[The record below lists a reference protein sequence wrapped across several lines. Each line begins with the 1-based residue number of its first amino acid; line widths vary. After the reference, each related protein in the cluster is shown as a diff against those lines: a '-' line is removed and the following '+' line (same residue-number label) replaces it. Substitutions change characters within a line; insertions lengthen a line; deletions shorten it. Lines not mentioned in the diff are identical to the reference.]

1 MNDHSRITAAFLV
14 ALALAVPVAARDDI
28 PPTASPGAP
37 AARTPA
43 QESLSAR
50 AVATLTALL
59 DQHKLEAIAARDPE
73 RPGQVVAALY
83 VPGSQLLV
91 VSAPYPVAAVLDQ
104 RLAEG
109 KYMDV
114 YLDLQA
120 PLSHDGHFFVVD
132 LLADGLRPVC
142 ERDQPFDSTA
152 RNGGKNVSFN
162 GNWGAQ
168 QMTEA
173 EYNTRFRDDDAR
185 YARILGVLAGVF
197 TRMRTAPVAAPESV
211 H

>member
-1 MNDHSRITAAFLV
+1 MTDHSRIAAAFLV
-14 ALALAVPVAARDDI
+14 ALALAVPVAARDDF
-28 PPTASPGAP
+28 PTIASPGA
-37 AARTPA
+37 AARTPV
-43 QESLSAR
+43 QESQSAR
-50 AVATLTALL
+50 AAAALTALL
-59 DQHKLEAIAARDPE
+59 DQHKLEAIAARDPD

-120 PLSHDGHFFVVD
+120 PMSHDGHFFVAD

-142 ERDQPFDSTA
+142 DRDQPFDSTA

-162 GNWGAQ
+162 GNWGSQ

-173 EYNTRFRDDDAR
+173 EYNARFRDDDAR

-197 TRMRTAPVAAPESV
+197 TRMTTAPVAAPKSA